1 MSGIGGPDLVRI
13 TLSVSEGTVLSRN
26 PVPAL
31 TLGVIYALKL
41 MF

>member
-1 MSGIGGPDLVRI
+1 MYLGTTLLFQI
-13 TLSVSEGTVLSRN
+13 TLSVSEGKPQ